1 MTGEVDTMRVQRA
14 LIDSLYTES
23 MLLADEAR
31 GYFDAVGREQRDL
44 LGAMD
49 RVIFS
54 CESLKVTT
62 RLMHSIAWLLT
73 QRAVAAGELGAGE
86 ARHPSRRLGEAPVTD
101 DSAFDAMPV
110 AAQQLIAASIDLHR
124 RIARLDAAQD
134 DLAGVPVSPART
146 MLDRLAHAF

>member
-101 DSAFDAMPV
+101 DAAFDAMPV